1 MNNLIH
7 QYLVIEFFAH
17 GLFPGLAQRGVHKG
31 FHAVGIFQCIQPV
44 IDYLY
49 PGGERTVRS
58 PDMER
63 DGARRRNFITPG
75 AEKHQAVTGPH
86 ARVFTDPP
94 PVTLVKLRLM
104 DHTAMMLTKVESTFG
119 SVLLP
124 FKAKRR
130 GLIAKFQI
138 LLLPTMRAGHIKT
151 HEMCRLVSGFF
162 DLAGAFDFRRRA
174 ANGFW
179 PHRPLNTLI
188 PQQGWRAL
196 FFDIRLE
203 RGKFVI
209 ADHVHGF
216 FTVVFGG
223 SAAQAPE
230 TDAR

>member
-1 MNNLIH
+1 MHDLIH

-17 GLFPGLAQRGVHKG
+17 GLFPGLAQRGVNKS
-31 FHAVGIFQCIQPV
+31 FQTVGIFQCIQPV
-44 IDYLY
+44 IDNLY
-49 PGGERTVRS
+49 PGGERTVRR
-58 PDMER
+58 PDMES
-63 DGARRRNFITPG
+63 DGARRRNFIPPG

-104 DHTAMMLTKVESTFG
+104 DHTAMMLTKVENTFWLI
-119 SVLLP
+119 LLP
-124 FKAKRR
+124 LKTERR
-130 GLIAKFQI
+130 GIIAKFQI
-138 LLLPTMRAGHIKT
+138 LRLPTVRTGHVKT

-179 PHRPLNTLI
+179 PYRALDTFI
-188 PQQGWRAL
+188 PQQGWRPL